1 MTTFR
6 YGEENL
12 AAAPDNTSG
21 LIDAVHLRDL
31 IVSNR
36 SGGVQILETTPF
48 TVPITNGVPVS
59 INPLLPAPTVAGV
72 LWSADANNRA
82 FPNYAAAIPSATIPV
97 GYVKFTQI
105 LFSFNGEKAGAGT
118 DDYLFRVDL
127 DGVPQ
132 GTGVT
137 VSYDSNP
144 AFTTIVLNRTV
155 DIGVQPLVG
164 LTVTGVGTGD
174 DIDINAFEMMVFDFQ
189 VWSAP

>member
-36 SGGVQILETTPF
+36 SGAVQILETTPF
-48 TVPITNGVPVS
+48 TIPITSGVPVS
-59 INPLLPAPTVAGV
+59 INPLLPAPTVAAV
-72 LWSADANNRA
+72 LWSADGNNRA
-82 FPNYAAAIPSATIPV
+82 FPNYANAIPSATIPV
-97 GYVKFTQI
+97 GYVKFAQI
-105 LFSFNGEKAGAGT
+105 LFSFNGAKTGGGT
-118 DDYLFRVDL
+118 DQYLFQVDL

-132 GTGVT
+132 GTGITVT
-137 VSYDSNP
+137 YGTTP
-144 AFTTIVLNRTV
+144 EFTTLVLNSTV
-155 DIGVQPLVG
+155 VIADEPLVG

-189 VWSAP
+189 VWNAP